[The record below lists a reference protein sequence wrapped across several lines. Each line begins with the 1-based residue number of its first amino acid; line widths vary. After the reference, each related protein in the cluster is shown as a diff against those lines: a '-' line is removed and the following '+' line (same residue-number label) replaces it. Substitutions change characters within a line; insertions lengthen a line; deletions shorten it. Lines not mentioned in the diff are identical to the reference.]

1 MDTWSVFIKLLE
13 IKDLDLADNYYWN
26 RTIGKPTPCQEARI
40 RILLASLG
48 RNASDYL

>member
-13 IKDLDLADNYYWN
+13 LKALDLADKYYW
-26 RTIGKPTPCQEARI
+26 TKTEGKPTPCQEARI

-48 RNASDYL
+48 KDASDYL